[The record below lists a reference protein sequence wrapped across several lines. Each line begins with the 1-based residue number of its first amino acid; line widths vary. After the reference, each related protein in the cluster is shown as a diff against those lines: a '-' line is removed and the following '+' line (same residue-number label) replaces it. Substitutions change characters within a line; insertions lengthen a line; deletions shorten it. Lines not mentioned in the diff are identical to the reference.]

1 MINLPNQKVD
11 LSHINSLED
20 IDQEIRMLKRR
31 IREREHELGEDF
43 KKIPKE
49 AVKASLGSFIPLF
62 KKDTPA
68 EKAFSTTQ
76 TVISGL
82 IAAIVAG
89 KKRGGFKKGLA
100 AVLSQLSFA
109 GTARAVASYF
119 ANRQGGKTRQAKK
132 QNASAKNSDND
143 SSKTGTYTD
152 ASKEAVVTVE
162 TGVDK

>member
-1 MINLPNQKVD
+1 MINLRNQKVD

-20 IDQEIRMLKRR
+20 IDQEIRNLKRR

-68 EKAFSTTQ
+68 QKAFGTAQ
-76 TVISGL
+76 TIVSGL
-82 IAAIVAG
+82 IAAFVAG
-89 KKRGGFKKGLA
+89 KKGGGFKKGLA

-119 ANRQGGKTRQAKK
+119 ANRKSKAGKTAKK
-132 QNASAKNSDND
+132 QNGTSTTKGSEKI
-143 SSKTGTYTD
+143 KTDMPAD
-152 ASKEAVVTVE
+152 ANKQTVVTVE
-162 TGVDK
+162 TDATP

>member
-1 MINLPNQKVD
+1 MINLRNQKVD

-31 IREREHELGEDF
+31 IRERENELGEGF

-68 EKAFSTTQ
+68 EKAFSTAQ

-89 KKRGGFKKGLA
+89 KKKGGFKKGIA
-100 AVLSQLSFA
+100 AVLSQLSFV
-109 GTARAVASYF
+109 GTAKAVAQYF
-119 ANRQGGKTRQAKK
+119 ANRPAHKRAKK
-132 QNASAKNSDND
+132 QKTSVDRKEKTQENVQPQPNTNKQTEVRVEMESDN
-143 SSKTGTYTD
+143 
-152 ASKEAVVTVE
+152 
-162 TGVDK
+162 